1 MLEKIYETSK
11 YVSEHSKYVKIN
23 YEVIDQFIDSF
34 NETVFWLN
42 SNPFNILD
50 LNYKDIIN
58 FLIIYHTIGDYC
70 FWGNP
75 KWEIQTDLGKL
86 DGSFAI
92 MYLILERYK
101 KNKNFEM
108 SFDEFKELLKG
119 NIEIP
124 LLKQRYEQLTMMN
137 KYLGENSFYEQ
148 IENIYD
154 DNTLLNYII
163 ENLTYFEDE
172 RNYGNKKIYFY
183 KRAQLLTSDI
193 LHVRKSIEKVSVDYS
208 NLIGC
213 ADYKIPQ
220 VMNCLGMLIYSP
232 SLEEKILKLEEIEMN
247 SEFEVEIRANTLIVI
262 DYIYNKLNKKIPRV
276 DINDYIWLLGQN
288 KSKINKPYHRTKTVN
303 Y

>member
-137 KYLGENSFYEQ
+137 KYLGGNSFYEQ

>member
-232 SLEEKILKLEEIEMN
+232 SLEEKILKIEEIEMN